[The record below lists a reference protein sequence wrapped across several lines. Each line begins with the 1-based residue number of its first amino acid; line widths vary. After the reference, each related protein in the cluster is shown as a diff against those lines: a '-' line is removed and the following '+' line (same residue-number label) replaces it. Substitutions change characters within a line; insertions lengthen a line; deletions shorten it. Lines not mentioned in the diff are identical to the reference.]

1 MADLNHV
8 LLIGRLT
15 RDAELKYTSGG
26 MAVCKFAIAV
36 NRRKKSGDQWIDEAS
51 FFDIVL
57 WGRSGETLNQYLVK
71 GKQVA
76 VEGEL
81 HQNRWEQ
88 DGQSRSKIEIMASNV
103 QLLGGTSGAQ
113 GASSGSYGSNAGTG
127 GSAGSGGS
135 SNSLRN
141 DSSSNAGQAAPYQK
155 RQESAGR
162 PSSDMDDSVPP
173 DFPDDI
179 PF

>member
-1 MADLNHV
+1 VADVNHV
-8 LLIGRLT
+8 VLIGRLT

-26 MAVCKFAIAV
+26 MAVCKFALAV
-36 NRRKKSGDQWIDEAS
+36 NKRRKQGEQWVDEAN

-88 DGQSRSKIEIMASNV
+88 EGQSRSKVEIMANNV
-103 QLLGGTSGAQ
+103 QLLGGGPGGSGASGSMSGGASGGYSNSSGAQ
-113 GASSGSYGSNAGTG
+113 GGSGSSDA
-127 GSAGSGGS
+127 SW
-135 SNSLRN
+135 
-141 DSSSNAGQAAPYQK
+141 QK
-155 RQESAGR
+155 RPNAPSR
-162 PSSDMDDSVPP
+162 PVQDMDDSIPP

>member
-1 MADLNHV
+1 MADVNHV
-8 LLIGRLT
+8 ILIGRLT

-36 NRRKKSGDQWIDEAS
+36 NKRRKNGDQWVDEAN

-57 WGRSGETLNQYLVK
+57 WGRSGESLNQYLVK
-71 GKQVA
+71 GKQIA

-88 DGQSRSKIEIMASNV
+88 DGQARSKIEIMANNV
-103 QLLGGTSGAQ
+103 QLLGGNQGGQGGQSGQ
-113 GASSGSYGSNAGTG
+113 PMSQSSGTS
-127 GSAGSGGS
+127 
-135 SNSLRN
+135 
-141 DSSSNAGQAAPYQK
+141 YQK
-155 RQESAGR
+155 RQETR
-162 PSSDMDDSVPP
+162 PQSEMDDSIPP

>member
-1 MADLNHV
+1 VADVNHV
-8 LLIGRLT
+8 ILIGRLT

-36 NRRKKSGDQWIDEAS
+36 NKRRKQGEQWVEEAN

-57 WGRSGETLNQYLVK
+57 WGRSGESLNQYLIK
-71 GKQVA
+71 GKQIA

-88 DGQSRSKIEIMASNV
+88 DGQARSKIEIMANNV
-103 QLLGGTSGAQ
+103 QLLGGNSGGQ
-113 GASSGSYGSNAGTG
+113 GSGSGGFSGSSAPGVSASSGES
-127 GSAGSGGS
+127 
-135 SNSLRN
+135 
-141 DSSSNAGQAAPYQK
+141 AAPYQK
-155 RQESAGR
+155 RQPSAAAS
-162 PSSDMDDSVPP
+162 PSNMDDSIPP

>member
-1 MADLNHV
+1 MANDLNHV
-8 LLIGRLT
+8 ILIGRCT

-36 NRRKKSGDQWIDEAS
+36 NRRRKQGEQWDDEAS

-57 WGRSGETLNQYLVK
+57 WGKSGESLYQYLVK

-81 HQNRWEQ
+81 HQNRWQNE
-88 DGQSRSKIEIMASNV
+88 GKSMSKIEVNANNV
-103 QLLGGTSGAQ
+103 QLLGGDKNTQ
-113 GASSGSYGSNAGTG
+113 GSGSDA
-127 GSAGSGGS
+127 
-135 SNSLRN
+135 RN
-141 DSSSNAGQAAPYQK
+141 
-155 RQESAGR
+155 R
-162 PSSDMDDSVPP
+162 PSSAPESDSNA
-173 DFPDDI
+173 FESEI

>member
-1 MADLNHV
+1 MADVNHV
-8 LLIGRLT
+8 ILIGRLT

-36 NRRKKSGDQWIDEAS
+36 NKRRKQGDQWVEEAN

-57 WGRSGETLNQYLVK
+57 WGRSGESLNQYLVK
-71 GKQVA
+71 GKQIA

-88 DGQSRSKIEIMASNV
+88 DGQARSKIEIMANNV
-103 QLLGGTSGAQ
+103 QLLGGNQ
-113 GASSGSYGSNAGTG
+113 GG
-127 GSAGSGGS
+127 GPGGGS
-135 SNSLRN
+135 SSY
-141 DSSSNAGQAAPYQK
+141 GQA
-155 RQESAGR
+155 
-162 PSSDMDDSVPP
+162 PSSGGYQAKPQGAPSGGYQRRPDAPARDPGDQDYPAPP
-173 DFPDDI
+173 DYPDDI

>member
-1 MADLNHV
+1 MADVNHV
-8 LLIGRLT
+8 ILIGRLT

-36 NRRKKSGDQWIDEAS
+36 NRRKKSGEQWVEEAS

-71 GKQVA
+71 GKQIA

-88 DGQSRSKIEIMASNV
+88 DGQSRSKIEIVANNV
-103 QLLGGTSGAQ
+103 QLLGGNAGGQGNSSASGE
-113 GASSGSYGSNAGTG
+113 SSGSGYSASNAG
-127 GSAGSGGS
+127 
-135 SNSLRN
+135 
-141 DSSSNAGQAAPYQK
+141 SSSQYQK
-155 RQESAGR
+155 RQETGNN
-162 PSSDMDDSVPP
+162 SSSGADDSTPP

>member
-1 MADLNHV
+1 MADVNHV
-8 LLIGRLT
+8 ILIGRLT

-36 NRRKKSGDQWIDEAS
+36 NKRRKNGDQWVEEAN

-57 WGRSGETLNQYLVK
+57 WGRSGESLNQYLVK

-88 DGQSRSKIEIMASNV
+88 DGQARSKIEIMANNV
-103 QLLGGTSGAQ
+103 QLLGGNSGAQ
-113 GASSGSYGSNAGTG
+113 GA
-127 GSAGSGGS
+127 GSGG
-135 SNSLRN
+135 
-141 DSSSNAGQAAPYQK
+141 NAGSASSAGGYTGNSGSSAPFQK
-155 RQESAGR
+155 RQSPAATG
-162 PSSDMDDSVPP
+162 PSDMDDSVPP

>member
-1 MADLNHV
+1 MADVNHV
-8 LLIGRLT
+8 IRIGRLT
-15 RDAELKYTSGG
+15 RDAEIKYTSGG

-36 NRRKKSGDQWIDEAS
+36 NKKKKQGDQWVDEAN
-51 FFDIVL
+51 FFDVVL
-57 WGRSGETLNQYLVK
+57 WGKQGESLNQYLVK

-88 DGQSRSKIEIMASNV
+88 DGQARSKVEINADNV
-103 QLLGGTSGAQ
+103 QLLGGGNQQTAPAHQ
-113 GASSGSYGSNAGTG
+113 EQASQTVDVQPG
-127 GSAGSGGS
+127 
-135 SNSLRN
+135 
-141 DSSSNAGQAAPYQK
+141 
-155 RQESAGR
+155 
-162 PSSDMDDSVPP
+162 

>member
-1 MADLNHV
+1 MADVNHV
-8 LLIGRLT
+8 ILIGRLT

-36 NRRKKSGDQWIDEAS
+36 NKRRKQGEQWVDEAN

-57 WGRSGETLNQYLVK
+57 WGRQGETLNQYLVK

-88 DGQSRSKIEIMASNV
+88 DGQSRSKIEINANNV
-103 QLLGGTSGAQ
+103 QLLGGNSGAQ
-113 GASSGSYGSNAGTG
+113 GGGSSGYSGGASSGGGYAASSGSP
-127 GSAGSGGS
+127 
-135 SNSLRN
+135 
-141 DSSSNAGQAAPYQK
+141 APYQK
-155 RQESAGR
+155 RQGSAASGS
-162 PSSDMDDSVPP
+162 PDMDESVPP

>member
-1 MADLNHV
+1 MADVNSV
-8 LLIGRLT
+8 ILIGRLT
-15 RDAELKYTSGG
+15 RDAELKYTSGSV
-26 MAVCKFAIAV
+26 AVCKFAIAV
-36 NRRKKSGDQWIDEAS
+36 NKRRKQGDQWVEEAN

-57 WGRSGETLNQYLVK
+57 WGKMGETLNQYLVK

-76 VEGEL
+76 VQGEL

-103 QLLGGTSGAQ
+103 QLLGGNGGGQGSGY
-113 GASSGSYGSNAGTG
+113 SGS
-127 GSAGSGGS
+127 SATQS
-135 SNSLRN
+135 SPSAPTYQRR
-141 DSSSNAGQAAPYQK
+141 AATPPAPQSF
-155 RQESAGR
+155 EGE
-162 PSSDMDDSVPP
+162 DSVPP

>member
-1 MADLNHV
+1 MADINNV
-8 LLIGRLT
+8 ILIGRLT

-36 NRRKKSGDQWIDEAS
+36 GKRKKQGEQWVEETS

-57 WGRSGETLNQYLVK
+57 WGKVGESLNQYLVK

-88 DGQSRSKIEIMASNV
+88 DGQARSKIEVNANNV
-103 QLLGGTSGAQ
+103 QLLGSKDSMYEANHNNSAPPTKP
-113 GASSGSYGSNAGTG
+113 ASQ
-127 GSAGSGGS
+127 SA
-135 SNSLRN
+135 
-141 DSSSNAGQAAPYQK
+141 P
-155 RQESAGR
+155 
-162 PSSDMDDSVPP
+162 PP
-173 DFPDDI
+173 DFDV
-179 PF
+179 PFDGQF

>member
-1 MADLNHV
+1 MADVNHV
-8 LLIGRLT
+8 ILIGRLT

-36 NRRKKSGDQWIDEAS
+36 NKRRKQGEQWVDEAN

-57 WGRSGETLNQYLVK
+57 WGRQGETLNQYLVK

-88 DGQSRSKIEIMASNV
+88 DGQSRSKIEINANNV
-103 QLLGGTSGAQ
+103 QLLGGNSGAQ
-113 GASSGSYGSNAGTG
+113 GSSASGYSGGATSGGGNAASSGSP
-127 GSAGSGGS
+127 
-135 SNSLRN
+135 
-141 DSSSNAGQAAPYQK
+141 APYQK
-155 RQESAGR
+155 RQGSAASGS
-162 PSSDMDDSVPP
+162 PDMDESVPP

>member
-1 MADLNHV
+1 MADVNHV
-8 LLIGRLT
+8 ILIGRLT
-15 RDAELKYTSGG
+15 RDAELKYTSAG

-36 NRRKKSGDQWIDEAS
+36 NKRRKNGEQWVDEAN

-57 WGRSGETLNQYLVK
+57 WGRAGESINQYLVK

-88 DGQSRSKIEIMASNV
+88 DGQSRSKVEINANNV
-103 QLLGGTSGAQ
+103 QLLGGTG
-113 GASSGSYGSNAGTG
+113 
-127 GSAGSGGS
+127 GSGGS
-135 SNSLRN
+135 IGTS
-141 DSSSNAGQAAPYQK
+141 GQSQADQGQQPYQRRADAPAAT
-155 RQESAGR
+155 RQER
-162 PSSDMDDSVPP
+162 DETPP
-173 DFPDDI
+173 ADFPDDI

>member
-1 MADLNHV
+1 MADVNHV
-8 LLIGRLT
+8 ILIGRLT

-36 NRRKKSGDQWIDEAS
+36 NKRRKNGEQWVDEAN

-57 WGRSGETLNQYLVK
+57 WGRAGESINQYLVK

-88 DGQSRSKIEIMASNV
+88 DGQSRSKVEINATNV
-103 QLLGGTSGAQ
+103 QLLGG
-113 GASSGSYGSNAGTG
+113 
-127 GSAGSGGS
+127 GSGGASEGFGTSTS
-135 SNSLRN
+135 SAPYGG
-141 DSSSNAGQAAPYQK
+141 SSQGPSGAGAYQK
-155 RQESAGR
+155 REERQPVQRQER
-162 PSSDMDDSVPP
+162 EEMPP

>member
-1 MADLNHV
+1 MGTDVNHV
-8 LLIGRLT
+8 MLIGRLT

-26 MAVCKFAIAV
+26 QAVCKFAIAV
-36 NRRKKSGDQWIDEAS
+36 NRRKKSGDQWVEEAS

-81 HQNRWEQ
+81 NQNRWEQ
-88 DGQSRSKIEIMASNV
+88 DGQARSKIEIMASNV
-103 QLLGGTSGAQ
+103 QLLGGGEARQGSGAVQ
-113 GASSGSYGSNAGTG
+113 SE
-127 GSAGSGGS
+127 GSG
-135 SNSLRN
+135 
-141 DSSSNAGQAAPYQK
+141 QPYQK
-155 RQESAGR
+155 REQRAPASTSGNHT
-162 PSSDMDDSVPP
+162 PIPTNDQP

>member
-1 MADLNHV
+1 MPDVNHV
-8 LLIGRLT
+8 ILIGRLT
-15 RDAELKYTSGG
+15 HDAELKYTSGG
-26 MAVCKFAIAV
+26 MAVCKFALAV
-36 NRRKKSGDQWIDEAS
+36 NKRRKQGEQWVDEAN

-88 DGQSRSKIEIMASNV
+88 DGQSRSKIEINANNV
-103 QLLGGTSGAQ
+103 QLLGG
-113 GASSGSYGSNAGTG
+113 
-127 GSAGSGGS
+127 
-135 SNSLRN
+135 
-141 DSSSNAGQAAPYQK
+141 NAGQQ
-155 RQESAGR
+155 SAGN
-162 PSSDMDDSVPP
+162 PTDNPEHVQSHAQKPYSQKPTAASNDGTPP

>member
-1 MADLNHV
+1 MADINHV
-8 LLIGRLT
+8 ILIGRLT

-36 NRRKKSGDQWIDEAS
+36 NRRRKNGDQWVEEAS

-57 WGRSGETLNQYLVK
+57 FGRAGEAINQYLVK

-88 DGQSRSKIEIMASNV
+88 DGQSRSKVEINASNV
-103 QLLGGTSGAQ
+103 QLLGGGQ
-113 GASSGSYGSNAGTG
+113 GGYDNSSAP
-127 GSAGSGGS
+127 
-135 SNSLRN
+135 
-141 DSSSNAGQAAPYQK
+141 AGQGNPYQK
-155 RQESAGR
+155 RQESPQPPRMGGA
-162 PSSDMDDSVPP
+162 PSDPS

>member
-1 MADLNHV
+1 MADVNHV
-8 LLIGRLT
+8 ILIGRLT

-36 NRRKKSGDQWIDEAS
+36 NRKKKQGENWVEEAS

-57 WGRSGETLNQYLVK
+57 WGRTAETLNQYLVK

-76 VEGEL
+76 IEGEL

-103 QLLGGTSGAQ
+103 QLLGGGQNTNGQNGGQSNGNQ
-113 GASSGSYGSNAGTG
+113 GAESGRGATQKGAKEN
-127 GSAGSGGS
+127 
-135 SNSLRN
+135 
-141 DSSSNAGQAAPYQK
+141 PYQK
-155 RQESAGR
+155 RSEKPKSGAAEQSQGQG
-162 PSSDMDDSVPP
+162 DGYVDDDIPP

>member
-1 MADLNHV
+1 MADVNHV

-26 MAVCKFAIAV
+26 QAVCKFAIAV
-36 NRRKKSGDQWIDEAS
+36 NRRKKSGDQWVEEAS

-88 DGQSRSKIEIMASNV
+88 DGQARSKVEIMAVNV
-103 QLLGGTSGAQ
+103 QLLGGTSGSN
-113 GASSGSYGSNAGTG
+113 ASGGNGNSGGSNSAPNGGSAPSYGS
-127 GSAGSGGS
+127 GST
-135 SNSLRN
+135 
-141 DSSSNAGQAAPYQK
+141 YQK
-155 RQESAGR
+155 RQPSEQG
-162 PSSDMDDSVPP
+162 PSSGMEDSTPP

>member
-1 MADLNHV
+1 MADVNHV
-8 LLIGRLT
+8 ILIGRLT

-36 NRRKKSGDQWIDEAS
+36 NKRRKQGEQWVDEAN

-57 WGRSGETLNQYLVK
+57 WGRQGETLNQYLVK

-88 DGQSRSKIEIMASNV
+88 DGQSRSKIEINANNV
-103 QLLGGTSGAQ
+103 QLLGGNSGAQ
-113 GASSGSYGSNAGTG
+113 GGGSSGYSGGASSGGGYAASSGSS
-127 GSAGSGGS
+127 
-135 SNSLRN
+135 
-141 DSSSNAGQAAPYQK
+141 APYQK
-155 RQESAGR
+155 RQGSAASGS
-162 PSSDMDDSVPP
+162 PDMDESVSP

>member
-1 MADLNHV
+1 MADVNHV
-8 LLIGRLT
+8 ILIGRLT
-15 RDAELKYTSGG
+15 RDAELKYTSAG

-36 NRRKKSGDQWIDEAS
+36 NKRRKNGDQWVDEAN

-57 WGRSGETLNQYLVK
+57 WGRAGESINQYLVK

-88 DGQSRSKIEIMASNV
+88 DGQSRSKVEINANNV
-103 QLLGGTSGAQ
+103 QLLGGTG
-113 GASSGSYGSNAGTG
+113 
-127 GSAGSGGS
+127 GSGGS
-135 SNSLRN
+135 FG
-141 DSSSNAGQAAPYQK
+141 SSGQSPSDQGAQPYQRRSDAPSAP
-155 RQESAGR
+155 RQER
-162 PSSDMDDSVPP
+162 DEMPP
-173 DFPDDI
+173 ADFPDDI

>member
-1 MADLNHV
+1 MADVNHV
-8 LLIGRLT
+8 ILIGRLT

-36 NRRKKSGDQWIDEAS
+36 NKRRKNGDQWVEEAN

-57 WGRSGETLNQYLVK
+57 WGRSGESINQYLVK

-81 HQNRWEQ
+81 RQNRWEQ
-88 DGQSRSKIEIMASNV
+88 DGQSRSKVEIVANNV
-103 QLLGGTSGAQ
+103 QLLGGQ
-113 GASSGSYGSNAGTG
+113 GGQGSQ
-127 GSAGSGGS
+127 GGS
-135 SNSLRN
+135 SW
-141 DSSSNAGQAAPYQK
+141 SSSEQYSGPSESSGPYQK
-155 RQESAGR
+155 RPDAPAAHQGR
-162 PSSDMDDSVPP
+162 DEGMPP